1 MKKFL
6 PVLALLLFPL
16 AGLAADAPS
25 DPAQEMAAVLAV
37 VQRFFD
43 ALHTKDG
50 EGLRATCQPGAQIT
64 AGRPVDGGY
73 GLRQR
78 SIEADIAQL
87 ATTKEVW
94 LERMWSPT
102 VLINGRIA
110 VVWTRY
116 DFHRDGKF
124 SHNGTDCFTLLKTDT
139 GWIIVCLAYTGETA
153 TQTENPAGPP
163 Q

>member
-1 MKKFL
+1 MKKL
-6 PVLALLLFPL
+6 LSVLAFLLFPL
-16 AGLAADAPS
+16 AGLAAAVTA
-25 DPAQEMAAVLAV
+25 DPKQEKAAVLAV

-43 ALHTKDG
+43 ALHARDG

-64 AGRPVDGGY
+64 AGRPTESGY
-73 GLRQR
+73 ALRQR

-102 VLINGRIA
+102 VLIDGRIA

-116 DFHRDGKF
+116 DFHRDGKM
-124 SHNGTDCFTLLKTDT
+124 SHNGTDCFTLLKTDS
-139 GWIIVCLAYTGETA
+139 GWKIVCAAYSVEPA
-153 TQTENPAGPP
+153 TQTENPVGPP